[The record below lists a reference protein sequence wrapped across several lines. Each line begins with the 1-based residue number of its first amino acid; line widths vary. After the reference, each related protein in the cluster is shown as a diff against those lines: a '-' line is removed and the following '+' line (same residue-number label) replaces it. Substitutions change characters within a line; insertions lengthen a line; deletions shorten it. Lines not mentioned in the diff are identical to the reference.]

1 MDAMTVTDGRRA
13 RGDVSRQAVMAV
25 AVDLA
30 TVSGLDGLSIGRLAS
45 AVSMSKGGI
54 AGLFGSKEEL
64 QLATVAAAAEIFR
77 RTVIAPALTA
87 PAGLPRVRALVEG
100 WLDYS
105 ESRVFPGGCFF
116 AAATAEYRSRPGP
129 VRDAVAANLV
139 RWREFLAEA
148 ITRAIATGDLARRT
162 DATQLAFEISA
173 LLDAANDSSLLF
185 DSPEPYARARSAI
198 DALLARARSTE
209 AAHRNTR

>member
-1 MDAMTVTDGRRA
+1 MDVMTLTDGRRA

-30 TVSGLDGLSIGRLAS
+30 TVSGLDGLTIGGLAS

-54 AGLFGSKEEL
+54 AGLFGSKQEL
-64 QLATVAAAAEIFR
+64 QLATVAAAAEIFQH
-77 RTVIAPALTA
+77 TVIAPALTA
-87 PAGLPRVRALVEG
+87 PAGITRLRALIES

-116 AAATAEYRSRPGP
+116 AAVTSEYRSRPGA
-129 VRDAVAANLV
+129 VRDAVTANLV

-148 ITRAIATGDLARRT
+148 ITRAVATGDLAPDT

-185 DSPEPYARARSAI
+185 DSNEPYARTRTAV
-198 DALLARARSTE
+198 DALLATAARPT
-209 AAHRNTR
+209 

>member
-1 MDAMTVTDGRRA
+1 MDVMTVTDGRRA

-25 AVDLA
+25 AVDFA
-30 TVSGLDGLSIGRLAS
+30 TVTGLDGLSIGGLAS

-64 QLATVAAAAEIFR
+64 QLATVASAAEIFQR
-77 RTVIAPALTA
+77 AVITPALTA
-87 PAGLPRVRALVEG
+87 PAGLTRLRALIES

-105 ESRVFPGGCFF
+105 ENRVFPGGCFF
-116 AAATAEYRSRPGP
+116 AAVTSEYRSRPGAI
-129 VRDAVAANLV
+129 RDAVAANLLS
-139 RWREFLAEA
+139 WRTFLAEA
-148 ITRAIATGDLARRT
+148 IARAVATGELAPGT

-185 DSPEPYARARSAI
+185 DSTEPYARARTAVDS
-198 DALLARARSTE
+198 LLAAAR
-209 AAHRNTR
+209 

>member
-30 TVSGLDGLSIGRLAS
+30 TVSGLDGLSIGGLAS

-64 QLATVAAAAEIFR
+64 QLATVASAAEIFQSI
-77 RTVIAPALTA
+77 VIAPTLTA
-87 PAGLPRVRALVEG
+87 PAGLPRLRALIES

-116 AAATAEYRSRPGP
+116 AAVTSEYRSRPG
-129 VRDAVAANLV
+129 VIRDAVAANLV

-148 ITRAIATGDLARRT
+148 IARAVATGDLASDT

-185 DSPEPYARARSAI
+185 DTPEPYTRARAAI
-198 DALLARARSTE
+198 DTLLVRAR
-209 AAHRNTR
+209 

>member
-1 MDAMTVTDGRRA
+1 MTVTDGRRA
-13 RGDVSRQAVMAV
+13 RGDVSRQAVLAV

-30 TVSGLDGLSIGRLAS
+30 TVTGLDGLSIGGLAS

-54 AGLFGSKEEL
+54 AGLFGSKQEL
-64 QLATVAAAAEIFR
+64 QLATVASAAEIFQ

-87 PAGLPRVRALVEG
+87 PTGLPRLRALIDA

-105 ESRVFPGGCFF
+105 QNRVFPGGCFF
-116 AAATAEYRSRPGP
+116 AAVTSEYRSRPGAI
-129 VRDAVAANLV
+129 RDAVAANLK

-148 ITRAIATGDLARRT
+148 ITRAIATGDLADGI

-185 DSPEPYARARSAI
+185 DSAEPYARARAAV
-198 DALLARARSTE
+198 DTLLSRAR
-209 AAHRNTR
+209 

>member
-1 MDAMTVTDGRRA
+1 MDVMTVTDGRRA
-13 RGDVSRQAVMAV
+13 RGDVSRQAVLAV

-30 TVSGLDGLSIGRLAS
+30 TVTGLDGLSIGGLAS

-54 AGLFGSKEEL
+54 AGLFGSKQEL
-64 QLATVAAAAEIFR
+64 QLATVASAAEIFQ

-87 PAGLPRVRALVEG
+87 PTGLPRLRALIDA

-105 ESRVFPGGCFF
+105 QNRVFPGGCFF
-116 AAATAEYRSRPGP
+116 AAVTSEYRSRPGAI
-129 VRDAVAANLV
+129 RDAVAANLK

-148 ITRAIATGDLARRT
+148 ITRAIATGDLADGI

-185 DSPEPYARARSAI
+185 DSAEPYARARAAV
-198 DALLARARSTE
+198 DTLLSRAR
-209 AAHRNTR
+209 

>member
-1 MDAMTVTDGRRA
+1 MDVMTVTDGRRA

-30 TVSGLDGLSIGRLAS
+30 TIDGLDGLTIGGLAS

-64 QLATVAAAAEIFR
+64 QLATISTAADIFQ

-87 PAGLPRVRALVEG
+87 PAGLPRLRALIES

-105 ESRVFPGGCFF
+105 ANRVFPGGCFF
-116 AAATAEYRSRPGP
+116 AAVTAEYRSRPGP
-129 VRDAVAANLV
+129 VRDAVAANLLN
-139 RWREFLAEA
+139 WHTFLAEA
-148 ITRAIATGDLARRT
+148 ITRAIAAGDLAEST

-173 LLDAANDSSLLF
+173 MLDAANDQSLLF
-185 DSPEPYARARSAI
+185 GSAAPYARARSAV
-198 DALLARARSTE
+198 DALLEGARRTGL
-209 AAHRNTR
+209 AHRNER

>member
-1 MDAMTVTDGRRA
+1 MADMTVTDGRRA
-13 RGDVSRQAVMAV
+13 RGDISRQAVMAV

-30 TVSGLDGLSIGRLAS
+30 TVNGLDGLSIGGLAS

-64 QLATVAAAAEIFR
+64 QLATIAAAGEIFQ

-87 PAGLPRVRALVEG
+87 PAGLPRLRALIES

-116 AAATAEYRSRPGP
+116 AAVTAEYRSRPGAI
-129 VRDAVAANLV
+129 RDAVAADLR
-139 RWREFLAEA
+139 RWRAFLAEA
-148 ITRAIATGDLARRT
+148 IARAVATGDLAPDT

-173 LLDAANDSSLLF
+173 LLDAANDSSLMF
-185 DSPEPYARARSAI
+185 DSAEPYARARRAV
-198 DALLARARSTE
+198 DALLAGQTYSKTG
-209 AAHRNTR
+209 

>member
-1 MDAMTVTDGRRA
+1 MTVTDGRRA
-13 RGDVSRQAVMAV
+13 RGDLSRQAVMAV

-30 TVSGLDGLSIGRLAS
+30 TVSGLDSLSIGGLAS

-54 AGLFGSKEEL
+54 AGLFGSKEDL
-64 QLATVAAAAEIFR
+64 QLATIAAAAEIFQ

-87 PAGLPRVRALVEG
+87 PAGLPRLRALIES

-116 AAATAEYRSRPGP
+116 AAVTAEYRSRPGAI
-129 VRDAVAANLV
+129 RDAVAADLR

-148 ITRAIATGDLARRT
+148 ITRAVATGDLAADT

-173 LLDAANDSSLLF
+173 LLDAANDSSLMF
-185 DSPEPYARARSAI
+185 DSAEPYARARRAV
-198 DALLARARSTE
+198 DALLAGL
-209 AAHRNTR
+209 AHSKTG

>member
-1 MDAMTVTDGRRA
+1 MDDMTVTDGRRA
-13 RGDVSRQAVMAV
+13 RGDVSRQAVMSV

-30 TVSGLDGLSIGRLAS
+30 TVSGLDGLSIGGLAS

-64 QLATVAAAAEIFR
+64 QLATVASAAEIFQR
-77 RTVIAPALTA
+77 IVIAPALTA
-87 PAGLPRVRALVEG
+87 PAGLPRLRALIES

-105 ESRVFPGGCFF
+105 ETRVFPGGCFF
-116 AAATAEYRSRPGP
+116 AAVTSEYRSRPGAI
-129 VRDAVAANLV
+129 RDAVTANLL
-139 RWREFLAEA
+139 RWRTFLAEA
-148 ITRAIATGDLARRT
+148 ITRAVATGELAEGT

-185 DSPEPYARARSAI
+185 DSAEPYARTRAAI
-198 DALLARARSTE
+198 DALLARQLTAQ
-209 AAHRNTR
+209 H